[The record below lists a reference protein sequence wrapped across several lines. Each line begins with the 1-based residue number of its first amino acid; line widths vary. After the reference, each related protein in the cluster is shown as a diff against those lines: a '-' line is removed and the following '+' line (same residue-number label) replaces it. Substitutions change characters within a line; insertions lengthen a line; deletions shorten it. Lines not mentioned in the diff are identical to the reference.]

1 MRHTPGFVLSEREEI
16 KRLIRENP
24 WATLVSNTDKGD
36 LVASHYPMILD
47 ESPEAE
53 DAIVLLSH
61 VGRPD
66 DRLLELGRHEL
77 LVIIQGPH
85 GYISPTWYTELP
97 SVPTWN
103 FVTAHLFGTP
113 EILSDEENLR
123 VLEKLVDH
131 FEHRLPNPYRLADT
145 VADAE
150 YAARTATGTV
160 GFRLTVTRLVA
171 KNKMSQ
177 NKPAETI
184 ERVIAELEGDGPY
197 ASEALAGEMRRVH
210 DLQTHH
216 RPTDDRQA
224 HGRPT
229 DDGLSR

>member
-1 MRHTPGFVLSEREEI
+1 MRRTPVFALSEREEI

-24 WATLVSNTDKGD
+24 WATIVSHTDKGE
-36 LVASHYPMILD
+36 LVASHYPVILD

-66 DRLLELGRHEL
+66 ERLHELGRHEL

-85 GYISPTWYTELP
+85 GYISPTWYAELP

-103 FVTAHLFGTP
+103 FVTAHLFGMP

-123 VLEKLVDH
+123 VLETLVDH
-131 FEHRLPNPYRLADT
+131 FEHRLPEPYRLADT
-145 VADAE
+145 VEDAE
-150 YAARTATGTV
+150 FAARTATGTV
-160 GFRLTVTRLVA
+160 GFRLTVSRLVA

-177 NKPAETI
+177 NQPVETV
-184 ERVIAELEGDGPY
+184 ERIIAELEGDGPY
-197 ASEALAGEMRRVH
+197 SSAALASQMRRVH
-210 DLQTHH
+210 D
-216 RPTDDRQA
+216 RPTHDRP
-224 HGRPT
+224 R
-229 DDGLSR
+229 R